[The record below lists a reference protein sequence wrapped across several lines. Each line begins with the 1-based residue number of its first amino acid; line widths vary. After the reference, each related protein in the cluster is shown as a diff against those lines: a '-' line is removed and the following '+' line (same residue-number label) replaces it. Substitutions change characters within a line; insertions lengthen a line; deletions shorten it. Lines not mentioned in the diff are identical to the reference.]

1 MRLSS
6 VLRHGMLGSTKGSGA
21 MGRFPHAANVDFHS
35 PLDPSKAA
43 TAVLDDQGRIVG
55 WGPSA
60 QRLLG
65 HSAEEALGQSA
76 ARLLETSSGLR
87 LSVLCKA
94 HQSRSAVMDL
104 RHRDGGTVR
113 AAVTISPLSHRSGA
127 AAVMMAAEL
136 DTLRSWEA
144 QLAMLQGLATESPV
158 GLTIFDTDRRVVWGN
173 VSTDLELGGIAQYT
187 GRSAAD
193 LFPEGEFISRHHP
206 PDEDQVMDHV
216 LTTGEP
222 IIGMHYRG
230 RAPADPVREHVWSCS
245 YHRLVDAR
253 GEPLGLFEE
262 SLDITD
268 QYRAQERLSLLVRAG
283 KRVGASLDVR
293 RTAAELA
300 DVAVPQLADEV
311 LVDLPPAVIE
321 GRQPPTR
328 SAPGHGL
335 LRMHGR
341 TPEEFR
347 TSPVSYSPTSP
358 QAMSLATGRCI
369 VGGSPPA
376 PADEAGAAADS
387 HSCLFVP
394 LLTREAV
401 LGLATFRRSSNP
413 DPFGP
418 EEQTL
423 AMELAERAAV
433 GIDNARQYTSQH
445 AAALVLQRSLLPRH
459 LPQLS
464 AVEVAYRYLPADSR
478 VGVGGDWF
486 DVIPLSGA
494 RVGLTVGDV
503 VGHGMHAAATMGRLR
518 ATVRT
523 LALLDLDPAELLT
536 RLDDLVAQESEP
548 DGDDGLSGG
557 AMVVT
562 CLYAIY
568 DPVSGRCVWASAGH
582 PPPMVADASGSVAA
596 SPLTPGPPLGLGVL
610 PYENVEL
617 DLSDGSVVALFT
629 DGVVEDRGQD
639 IDSGI
644 DRLAE
649 VLTWQ
654 RCPLEELCDR
664 ALSALPPGPQV
675 DDATL
680 LLVRTRR
687 LDARQVADLELPSDP
702 AMVAHART
710 LTEHQLGTWGLS
722 ELSFTAELVVSELV
736 TNGIRYATG
745 PVVLRLIKDRCLLCE
760 VSDSAHTAPHLRR
773 ARRDDEGGRGLFL
786 VAQMSQ
792 RWGTRYTSSGKT
804 IWAELAIPKDL
815 AREQEQDTASNAA
828 RGSRRLA
835 DLA

>member
-1 MRLSS
+1 MD
-6 VLRHGMLGSTKGSGA
+6 
-21 MGRFPHAANVDFHS
+21 RFPHAANVDFHS

-55 WGPSA
+55 WGSSA

-65 HSAEEALGQSA
+65 HSAEEVLGRSA
-76 ARLLETSSGLR
+76 GRLLETSSGRR
-87 LSVLCKA
+87 LTALCKA
-94 HQSRSAVMDL
+94 HQSRSAIMDL
-104 RHRDGGTVR
+104 CHRDGRRVR
-113 AAVTISPLSHRSGA
+113 AVVTFCPLSHRSGA
-127 AAVMMAAEL
+127 ATVVVAAEL
-136 DTLRSWEA
+136 DALRSWEA

-158 GLTIFDTDRRVVWGN
+158 GLTIFDTDSRVVWGN

-206 PDEDQVMDHV
+206 PDEDQVIHHV

-347 TSPVSYSPTSP
+347 TSPVSYPPSSP
-358 QAMSLATGRCI
+358 QALSLATGRCV
-369 VGGSPPA
+369 VGAATPEEPG
-376 PADEAGAAADS
+376 EAGPNTS
-387 HSCLFVP
+387 GSCLFVP

-401 LGLATFRRSSNP
+401 LGLATFRRDSNP

-445 AAALVLQRSLLPRH
+445 AAAVVLQRSLLPRH

-464 AVEVAYRYLPADSR
+464 AVDVAYRYLPADSR

-536 RLDDLVAQESEP
+536 RLDDLVGQESEP
-548 DGDDGLSGG
+548 DGDDGLGGG

-582 PPPMVADASGSVAA
+582 PPPLVADANGSVAM
-596 SPLTPGPPLGLGVL
+596 SPLIPGPPLGLGVL

-617 DLSDGSVVALFT
+617 DLSDGSVLAFFT
-629 DGVVEDRGQD
+629 AGVVEDRGQD

-687 LDARQVADLELPSDP
+687 LGSEQVADLELPSDP
-702 AMVAHART
+702 AMVSHART
-710 LTEHQLGTWGLS
+710 LTERQLSTWGLS

-736 TNGIRYATG
+736 TNGIRYAGG
-745 PVVLRLIKDRCLLCE
+745 PVVLRLIRDRCLLCE

-804 IWAELAIPKDL
+804 IWAELPIPKELCGD
-815 AREQEQDTASNAA
+815 QEHETPLDAA
-828 RGSRRLA
+828 RGDQRLA
-835 DLA
+835 GHA

>member
-1 MRLSS
+1 MD
-6 VLRHGMLGSTKGSGA
+6 
-21 MGRFPHAANVDFHS
+21 RFPNAPHVDFHS
-35 PLDPSKAA
+35 PLDLSKAA
-43 TAVLDDQGRIVG
+43 AAVLDAEGRVAG

-65 HSAEEALGQSA
+65 HSPEDVLGQPA
-76 ARLLETSSGLR
+76 ARLLAAAPGQR
-87 LSVLCKA
+87 LSTLCRICTA
-94 HQSRSAVMDL
+94 HQPRSTVLDL
-104 RHRDGGTVR
+104 CCRDGHTLR
-113 AAVTISPLSHRSGA
+113 AAVTFSPLAHRGA
-127 AAVMMAAEL
+127 AATVVVAADLE
-136 DTLRSWEA
+136 TLRAWEA
-144 QLAMLQGLATESPV
+144 QLAMLQGLATESDV
-158 GLTIFDTDRRVVWGN
+158 GLTIFDTDMRVVWAN
-173 VSTDLELGGIAQYT
+173 VSTDLELAGIAQYI
-187 GRSAAD
+187 GRPAAD
-193 LFPEGEFISRHHP
+193 LFPEGEFVSRHHP
-206 PDEDQVMDHV
+206 PDEDQIMEHV

-222 IIGMHYRG
+222 ITGMHYRG

-253 GEPLGLFEE
+253 GELLGLFEE
-262 SLDITD
+262 SLDITER
-268 QYRAQERLSLLVRAG
+268 YRAQERLSLLVRAG
-283 KRVGASLDVR
+283 KRIGASLDVR

-321 GRQPPTR
+321 GRQPPTG
-328 SAPGHGL
+328 SAPGHSL

-347 TSPVSYSPTSP
+347 TSPVSYPPWSP
-358 QAMSLATGRCI
+358 QAQSLATSRPVI
-369 VGGSPPA
+369 DASPPESPDGSGA
-376 PADEAGAAADS
+376 PTA

-394 LLTREAV
+394 LLTRNAV

-413 DPFGP
+413 DRFGP

-423 AMELAERAAV
+423 AVELAERAAV
-433 GIDNARQYTSQH
+433 GIDNARRYTSQH
-445 AAALVLQRSLLPRH
+445 AAALVLQRSLLPQH
-459 LPQLS
+459 LPEQS
-464 AVEVAYRYLPADSR
+464 AVDVAYRYLPADSR

-486 DVIPLSGA
+486 DLIPLSGA

-536 RLDDLVAQESEP
+536 RLDGLVAQDSEP
-548 DGDDGLSGG
+548 GTEDGLGDETLG
-557 AMVVT
+557 VT

-582 PPPMVADASGSVAA
+582 PPPIVADASGSVALSA
-596 SPLTPGPPLGLGVL
+596 LAPGPPLGLGGL

-617 DLSDGSVVALFT
+617 SLSGGSVVAFFT
-629 DGVVEDRGQD
+629 DGVVEDRSTD

-644 DRLAE
+644 DRLSQ

-664 ALSALPPGPQV
+664 ALSARPPGPQA

-687 LDARQVADLELPSDP
+687 LGTDHVADLELPPDP

-710 LTEHQLGTWGLS
+710 DTERRLAAWGLS
-722 ELSFTAELVVSELV
+722 DLSFPAALVVSELV
-736 TNGIRYATG
+736 TNSIRYATG
-745 PVVLRLIKDRCLLCE
+745 PVMLRLIRDRCLLCE
-760 VSDSAHTAPHLRR
+760 VSDNAHTAPHLRR

-792 RWGTRYTSSGKT
+792 RWGTRYTASGKT
-804 IWAELAIPKDL
+804 IWAELAIP
-815 AREQEQDTASNAA
+815 
-828 RGSRRLA
+828 
-835 DLA
+835 

>member
-1 MRLSS
+1 MD
-6 VLRHGMLGSTKGSGA
+6 
-21 MGRFPHAANVDFHS
+21 RFPNAANVDFHS
-35 PLDPSKAA
+35 PLDLTKAA
-43 TAVLDDQGRIVG
+43 AAVLDAEGRISG
-55 WGPSA
+55 WGTSA

-65 HSAEEALGQSA
+65 HSPEDVLGLPA
-76 ARLLETSSGLR
+76 ARLLAATPGQR
-87 LSVLCKA
+87 LSALCKA
-94 HQSRSAVMDL
+94 PKPRSAVLDL
-104 RHRDGGTVR
+104 CCRDGRTLR
-113 AAVTISPLSHRSGA
+113 AAVAFNPLEHRGHAATIVLA
-127 AAVMMAAEL
+127 ADLQA
-136 DTLRSWEA
+136 LRSWEA

-158 GLTIFDTDRRVVWGN
+158 GLTIFDADMRVFWGN
-173 VSTDLELGGIAQYT
+173 VSTELELAGIAQYI
-187 GRSAAD
+187 GQPASA

-206 PDEDQVMDHV
+206 PDEDQVMEHV
-216 LTTGEP
+216 FATGEP

-245 YHRLVDAR
+245 YHRLLDAR

-283 KRVGASLDVR
+283 KRIGASLDVR

-321 GRQPPTR
+321 GRQPPTG
-328 SAPGHGL
+328 SAPGHSL

-347 TSPVSYSPTSP
+347 TSPVSYAPSSP
-358 QAMSLATGRCI
+358 QALSLATSRP
-369 VGGSPPA
+369 VVDDSPPEA
-376 PADEAGAAADS
+376 PGEARSAPS
-387 HSCLFVP
+387 HHCLFVP
-394 LLTREAV
+394 LLTRDAV
-401 LGLATFRRSSNP
+401 LGLATFRRRSNP

-423 AMELAERAAV
+423 AVELAERAAV

-445 AAALVLQRSLLPRH
+445 AAALVLQRSLLPQQ
-459 LPQLS
+459 LPEQS
-464 AVEVAYRYLPADSR
+464 AVDLAYRYLPADSR

-503 VGHGMHAAATMGRLR
+503 VGHGVHAAAHMGRLR

-536 RLDDLVAQESEP
+536 RLDDLVAQDSESQS
-548 DGDDGLSGG
+548 DDGLSDEALG
-557 AMVVT
+557 VT

-582 PPPMVADASGSVAA
+582 PPPIVADASGSVALSA
-596 SPLTPGPPLGLGVL
+596 LAPGPPLGLGGL
-610 PYENVEL
+610 PYENV
-617 DLSDGSVVALFT
+617 DLNLPSGSVVAFFT
-629 DGVVEDRGQD
+629 DGVVEDRRTD

-644 DRLAE
+644 DRLAQ
-649 VLTWQ
+649 VLSWQ
-654 RCPLEELCDR
+654 RCPVEELCDR
-664 ALSALPPGPQV
+664 ALSALPPGPQA

-687 LDARQVADLELPSDP
+687 LDADDVTDLELPPDP
-702 AMVAHART
+702 ATVAHART
-710 LTEHQLGTWGLS
+710 LTERQLANWGLS
-722 ELSFTAELVVSELV
+722 ELSFTAALVVSELV

-745 PVVLRLIKDRCLLCE
+745 PVMLRLIRDRFLLCE
-760 VSDSAHTAPHLRR
+760 VSDNAHTAPHLRR

-786 VAQMSQ
+786 VAQVSQ

-804 IWAELAIPKDL
+804 IWAELAMP
-815 AREQEQDTASNAA
+815 
-828 RGSRRLA
+828 
-835 DLA
+835 

>member
-1 MRLSS
+1 MD
-6 VLRHGMLGSTKGSGA
+6 
-21 MGRFPHAANVDFHS
+21 RFPHAADVDFHS
-35 PLDPSKAA
+35 PLDLSKAA
-43 TAVLDDQGRIVG
+43 AAVLDPEGRVCG
-55 WGPSA
+55 WGVSA
-60 QRLLG
+60 ERLLG
-65 HSAEEALGQSA
+65 HAPEDVLGRPAE
-76 ARLLETSSGLR
+76 RLLAAPGQRVSPLCRADRPRST
-87 LSVLCKA
+87 VL
-94 HQSRSAVMDL
+94 DL
-104 RHRDGGTVR
+104 CHRDGHTLR
-113 AAVTISPLSHRSGA
+113 AAVTFSPLSHGGA
-127 AAVMMAAEL
+127 AATVVVAAEL
-136 DTLRSWEA
+136 EALRAWEA
-144 QLAMLQGLATESPV
+144 QLALLQGLTTESSV
-158 GLTIFDTDRRVVWGN
+158 GLTIFDTDMKVVWGN
-173 VSTDLELGGIAQYT
+173 ASTDQELAGVAQYV
-187 GRSAAD
+187 GRPAAD

-206 PDEDQVMDHV
+206 PDEDQVMEHV

-222 IIGMHYRG
+222 ILGMHYRG

-268 QYRAQERLSLLVRAG
+268 RYRAQERLSLLVRAG
-283 KRVGASLDVR
+283 KRIGASLDVR

-321 GRQPPTR
+321 GRQPPTG
-328 SAPGHGL
+328 SAPGHSM

-347 TSPVSYSPTSP
+347 TSPVSYPPTSP
-358 QAMSLATGRCI
+358 QAQSLATSRPVLDAG
-369 VGGSPPA
+369 PA
-376 PADEAGAAADS
+376 GDAPGTRRTS
-387 HSCLFVP
+387 LYVP
-394 LLTREAV
+394 LLARDAV

-423 AMELAERAAV
+423 AVELAERAAV
-433 GIDNARQYTSQH
+433 GIDNARRYTSQH
-445 AAALVLQRSLLPRH
+445 AAALVLQRSLLPQR
-459 LPQLS
+459 LPEQS
-464 AVEVAYRYLPADSR
+464 AVDVAYRYLPADSR

-486 DVIPLSGA
+486 DLIPLSGA

-503 VGHGMHAAATMGRLR
+503 VGHGVHAAATMGRLR

-536 RLDDLVAQESEP
+536 RLDGLVSLDSEP
-548 DGDDGLSGG
+548 HGDDGLGDEALG
-557 AMVVT
+557 VT

-582 PPPMVADASGSVAA
+582 PPPVVADANGSVALSA
-596 SPLTPGPPLGLGVL
+596 LAPGPPLGLGSL

-617 DLSDGSVVALFT
+617 SLSNGSVVALFT
-629 DGVVEDRGQD
+629 DGVVEDRRTD

-644 DRLAE
+644 DRLAH

-664 ALSALPPGPQV
+664 VLSTLPPGPQA

-680 LLVRTRR
+680 LLFRTRR
-687 LDARQVADLELPSDP
+687 LNAGQVADLELPPDP
-702 AMVAHART
+702 VMVARART
-710 LTEHQLGTWGLS
+710 DTERQLDSWGLS
-722 ELSFTAELVVSELV
+722 DLAFTAELVVSELV
-736 TNGIRYATG
+736 TNSIRYADG
-745 PVVLRLIKDRCLLCE
+745 PVVLRLIKDRSLLCE
-760 VSDSAHTAPHLRR
+760 VSDNAHTAPHLRR

-786 VAQMSQ
+786 VAQVSQ

-804 IWAELAIPKDL
+804 IWAELALP
-815 AREQEQDTASNAA
+815 
-828 RGSRRLA
+828 
-835 DLA
+835 

>member
-1 MRLSS
+1 MD
-6 VLRHGMLGSTKGSGA
+6 
-21 MGRFPHAANVDFHS
+21 RFPNAANVDFHS
-35 PLDPSKAA
+35 PLDLSKAA
-43 TAVLDDQGRIVG
+43 AAVLDAEGRISG
-55 WGPSA
+55 WGSSA

-65 HSAEEALGQSA
+65 HSPEDVLGRPA
-76 ARLLETSSGLR
+76 ARLLAAAPEQR
-87 LSVLCKA
+87 LSALCKA
-94 HQSRSAVMDL
+94 HKPRSTVLDL
-104 RHRDGGTVR
+104 CCRDGRTLR
-113 AAVTISPLSHRSGA
+113 AAVTFSPLSHRGVA
-127 AAVMMAAEL
+127 ATVVVAADLEAQ
-136 DTLRSWEA
+136 RGWEA

-158 GLTIFDTDRRVVWGN
+158 GLTIFDTDMRVVWGN
-173 VSTDLELGGIAQYT
+173 VSTDLELAGIAQYI
-187 GRSAAD
+187 GRPAAD

-206 PDEDQVMDHV
+206 PDEDQIMEHV

-222 IIGMHYRG
+222 IMGMHYRG

-268 QYRAQERLSLLVRAG
+268 RYRAQERLSLLVRAG
-283 KRVGASLDVR
+283 KRIGASLDVR

-311 LVDLPPAVIE
+311 LVDLPSAVIE
-321 GRQPPTR
+321 GRQPPTG
-328 SAPGHGL
+328 SAPGHSL

-341 TPEEFR
+341 TREEFR
-347 TSPVSYSPTSP
+347 TSPVSYPPSSP
-358 QAMSLATGRCI
+358 QALSLASGRP
-369 VGGSPPA
+369 VVDAA
-376 PADEAGAAADS
+376 PAEAPTAAGSAAAGS
-387 HSCLFVP
+387 AAPHSCLFVP
-394 LLTREAV
+394 LLTRDAV
-401 LGLATFRRSSNP
+401 LGLVTFRRVSNP

-423 AMELAERAAV
+423 AVELAERAAV
-433 GIDNARQYTSQH
+433 GIDNARRYTSQH
-445 AAALVLQRSLLPRH
+445 AAALVLQRSLLPQR
-459 LPQLS
+459 LAEQS
-464 AVEVAYRYLPADSR
+464 AVDVAYRYLPADSR

-486 DVIPLSGA
+486 DLIPLSGA

-518 ATVRT
+518 GTVRT

-536 RLDDLVAQESEP
+536 RLDGLVAQDSEP
-548 DGDDGLSGG
+548 HGDDGLSDEALG
-557 AMVVT
+557 VT

-582 PPPMVADASGSVAA
+582 PPPIVADASGAVALSA
-596 SPLTPGPPLGLGVL
+596 LAPGPPLGLGGL

-617 DLSDGSVVALFT
+617 NLSSGSVVAFFT
-629 DGVVEDRGQD
+629 DGVVEDRRTD

-644 DRLAE
+644 DRLAH
-649 VLTWQ
+649 VLTWH

-664 ALSALPPGPQV
+664 ALSVLPPGPQA

-687 LDARQVADLELPSDP
+687 LDADQVADLELPPDP

-710 LTEHQLGTWGLS
+710 VSERQLETWGLS
-722 ELSFTAELVVSELV
+722 ELAFTTELVVSELV
-736 TNGIRYATG
+736 TNSIRYATG
-745 PVVLRLIKDRCLLCE
+745 PVLLRLIRDRGLLCE
-760 VSDSAHTAPHLRR
+760 VSDNAHTAPHLRR

-786 VAQMSQ
+786 VAQVSQ

-804 IWAELAIPKDL
+804 IWAELAIP
-815 AREQEQDTASNAA
+815 
-828 RGSRRLA
+828 
-835 DLA
+835 

>member
-1 MRLSS
+1 MD
-6 VLRHGMLGSTKGSGA
+6 
-21 MGRFPHAANVDFHS
+21 RFPNAANVDFHS
-35 PLDPSKAA
+35 PLDLSKAA
-43 TAVLDDQGRIVG
+43 TAVLDAEGRVSG

-65 HSAEEALGQSA
+65 HPAEDVLGRPA
-76 ARLLETSSGLR
+76 ARLLAGSTGQR
-87 LSVLCKA
+87 LSALCSAHKPRSTVL
-94 HQSRSAVMDL
+94 DL
-104 RHRDGGTVR
+104 RCQDGHTLR
-113 AAVTISPLSHRSGA
+113 AAVTFSPLAHLGA
-127 AAVMMAAEL
+127 AATVVVAADL
-136 DTLRSWEA
+136 AVLRGWEA
-144 QLAMLQGLATESPV
+144 QLAMLQGLATESSV
-158 GLTIFDTDRRVVWGN
+158 GLTIFDTDFNVVWGN
-173 VSTDLELGGIAQYT
+173 VSTDLELAGVAQYV
-187 GRSAAD
+187 GLHASA

-206 PDEDQVMDHV
+206 PDEDQVMEQV
-216 LTTGEP
+216 LKTGEP
-222 IIGMHYRG
+222 ILGMHYRG
-230 RAPADPVREHVWSCS
+230 RAPADPGREHVWSCS
-245 YHRLVDAR
+245 YYRLVDAR

-262 SLDITD
+262 SLDITE

-283 KRVGASLDVR
+283 KRIGASLDVR

-321 GRQPPTR
+321 GRQPATG
-328 SAPGHGL
+328 SAPGHSL

-347 TSPVSYSPTSP
+347 TSPVSYPPSSL
-358 QAMSLATGRCI
+358 QALSLATSRPL
-369 VGGSPPA
+369 VGDMTSGA
-376 PADEAGAAADS
+376 ADEEAGERGAAARPC
-387 HSCLFVP
+387 CLFVP
-394 LLTREAV
+394 LLARDAV
-401 LGLATFRRSSNP
+401 LGLATFRRDTNP

-423 AMELAERAAV
+423 AVELAERAAV
-433 GIDNARQYTSQH
+433 GIDNARRYTSQH
-445 AAALVLQRSLLPRH
+445 SAALVLQRSLLPQH
-459 LPQLS
+459 LPEQS

-486 DVIPLSGA
+486 DLIPLSGA

-503 VGHGMHAAATMGRLR
+503 VGHGVHAAATMGRLR

-536 RLDDLVAQESEP
+536 RLDGLVAQDSEP
-548 DGDDGLSGG
+548 RADDGLGDEALG
-557 AMVVT
+557 VT

-582 PPPMVADASGSVAA
+582 PPPIVADASGSVALSA
-596 SPLTPGPPLGLGVL
+596 LAPGPPLGLGSL

-617 DLSDGSVVALFT
+617 NLSDGSVVAFFT
-629 DGVVEDRGQD
+629 DGVVEDRRTD

-644 DRLAE
+644 DRLAH

-664 ALSALPPGPQV
+664 ALSTLPPGPQA

-680 LLVRTRR
+680 LLIRTRR
-687 LDARQVADLELPSDP
+687 LGGDRVADLELPPDP

-710 LTEHQLGTWGLS
+710 DTERQLESWGLS

-736 TNGIRYATG
+736 TNSIRYATG
-745 PVVLRLIKDRCLLCE
+745 PVMLRLIRDRSLLCE
-760 VSDSAHTAPHLRR
+760 VSDNAHTAPHLRR

-786 VAQMSQ
+786 VAQVSQ
-792 RWGTRYTSSGKT
+792 RWGTRYTASGKT
-804 IWAELAIPKDL
+804 IWAELALP
-815 AREQEQDTASNAA
+815 
-828 RGSRRLA
+828 
-835 DLA
+835 

>member
-1 MRLSS
+1 MD
-6 VLRHGMLGSTKGSGA
+6 
-21 MGRFPHAANVDFHS
+21 RFPHAANVDFHS
-35 PLDPSKAA
+35 PLDLSKAA
-43 TAVLDDQGRIVG
+43 AAVLDDDGRISG
-55 WGPSA
+55 WGSSA

-65 HSAEEALGQSA
+65 HAPEDVLGQSA
-76 ARLLETSSGLR
+76 ARLLAADPGQR
-87 LSVLCKA
+87 LSALCKA
-94 HQSRSAVMDL
+94 PRPRSTVLDL
-104 RHRDGGTVR
+104 SCRDGRTLR
-113 AAVTISPLSHRSGA
+113 AAVTFSPLAHRGVA
-127 AAVMMAAEL
+127 ATVVVAAEL
-136 DTLRSWEA
+136 EALRSWEA
-144 QLAMLQGLATESPV
+144 QLAMMQGLATESSV
-158 GLTIFDTDRRVVWGN
+158 GLTIFDTDMRVVWGN
-173 VSTDLELGGIAQYT
+173 VSTDLELAGVAQYI
-187 GRSAAD
+187 GRPAAD

-206 PDEDQVMDHV
+206 PDEDQIMEHV

-222 IIGMHYRG
+222 IMGMHYRG

-268 QYRAQERLSLLVRAG
+268 RYRAQERLSLLVRAG
-283 KRVGASLDVR
+283 KRIGASLDVR

-321 GRQPPTR
+321 GRHPPTG
-328 SAPGHGL
+328 SAPGHSL

-347 TSPVSYSPTSP
+347 TSPVSYPPSSP
-358 QAMSLATGRCI
+358 QALSLATSRP
-369 VGGSPPA
+369 VVDAVPPEGA
-376 PADEAGAAADS
+376 PGQAGPAAS

-394 LLTREAV
+394 LLTRDAI

-423 AMELAERAAV
+423 AVELAERAAV
-433 GIDNARQYTSQH
+433 GIDNARRYTSQH
-445 AAALVLQRSLLPRH
+445 AAALVLQRSLLPQH
-459 LPQLS
+459 LPEQS
-464 AVEVAYRYLPADSR
+464 AVDVAYRYLPADSR

-503 VGHGMHAAATMGRLR
+503 VGHGVHAAATMGRLR

-536 RLDDLVAQESEP
+536 RLDDLVAQDSESQA
-548 DGDDGLSGG
+548 DDGPIDEALG
-557 AMVVT
+557 VT

-582 PPPMVADASGSVAA
+582 PPPIVADANGSVALSA
-596 SPLTPGPPLGLGVL
+596 LAPGPPLGLGGL
-610 PYENVEL
+610 PYENV
-617 DLSDGSVVALFT
+617 DLNLSSSSVVAFFT
-629 DGVVEDRGQD
+629 DGVVEDRRTD

-644 DRLAE
+644 DRLAQ

-664 ALSALPPGPQV
+664 ALSALPPGPQA

-680 LLVRTRR
+680 MLVRTRR
-687 LDARQVADLELPSDP
+687 LDADQVADLELPPDP
-702 AMVAHART
+702 TMVAHART
-710 LTEHQLGTWGLS
+710 VTERQLATWDLS
-722 ELSFTAELVVSELV
+722 DLSFTAALVVSELV
-736 TNGIRYATG
+736 TNGIRYASG
-745 PVVLRLIKDRCLLCE
+745 PVMLRLIRDRCLLCE
-760 VSDSAHTAPHLRR
+760 VSDNAHTAPHLRR

-792 RWGTRYTSSGKT
+792 RWGTRYTASGKT
-804 IWAELAIPKDL
+804 IWAELALP
-815 AREQEQDTASNAA
+815 
-828 RGSRRLA
+828 
-835 DLA
+835 

>member
-1 MRLSS
+1 MD
-6 VLRHGMLGSTKGSGA
+6 
-21 MGRFPHAANVDFHS
+21 RFPSTANVDFHS
-35 PLDPSKAA
+35 PLDLSKAA
-43 TAVLDDQGRIVG
+43 TAVLDDKGRIVG
-55 WGPSA
+55 WGSSA

-65 HSAEEALGQSA
+65 HSPEDVLGQSA
-76 ARLLETSSGLR
+76 ARLLATSSGLR
-87 LSVLCKA
+87 PSALCRAHTTRSTVL
-94 HQSRSAVMDL
+94 DL
-104 RHRDGGTVR
+104 CHRDGRTVR
-113 AAVTISPLSHRSGA
+113 AAVTFSPLSHGSGA
-127 AAVMMAAEL
+127 ATVVVAAEL
-136 DTLRSWEA
+136 EALRSWEA

-158 GLTIFDTDRRVVWGN
+158 GLTIFDTDKRVVWGN

-187 GRSAAD
+187 GRPAAD

-206 PDEDQVMDHV
+206 PDEDQVMHHV

-222 IIGMHYRG
+222 IVGMHYRG

-245 YHRLVDAR
+245 YHRLLDAR

-268 QYRAQERLSLLVRAG
+268 RYRAQERLSLLVRAG

-347 TSPVSYSPTSP
+347 TSPVSYPPSSP
-358 QAMSLATGRCI
+358 QALSLATGRC
-369 VGGSPPA
+369 VVDTSPREA
-376 PADEAGAAADS
+376 PGDAGAAAS
-387 HSCLFVP
+387 HTCLFVP

-401 LGLATFRRSSNP
+401 LGLATFRRNSNP

-423 AMELAERAAV
+423 AVELAERAAV
-433 GIDNARQYTSQH
+433 GIDNARRYTSQH

-459 LPQLS
+459 LPQQS
-464 AVEVAYRYLPADSR
+464 AVDVAYRYLPADSR

-548 DGDDGLSGG
+548 DADDGLSGG

-582 PPPMVADASGSVAA
+582 PPPMVADASGSVAMSA
-596 SPLTPGPPLGLGVL
+596 LAPGPPLGLGGL

-617 DLSDGSVVALFT
+617 DLSNGSVLAFFT
-629 DGVVEDRGQD
+629 DGVVEDRCQD

-680 LLVRTRR
+680 LLVRTRQ
-687 LDARQVADLELPSDP
+687 LDADQVTDLELPSDP
-702 AMVAHART
+702 AMVAQART
-710 LTEHQLGTWGLS
+710 LTERQLGTWGLS
-722 ELSFTAELVVSELV
+722 ELSFTAALVVSELV

-745 PVVLRLIKDRCLLCE
+745 PVMLRLIRDRCLLCE

-786 VAQMSQ
+786 VAQMCQ

-815 AREQEQDTASNAA
+815 CPSQGPDAPLSAA
-828 RGSRRLA
+828 RANQKLAGRTWSR
-835 DLA
+835 

>member
-1 MRLSS
+1 MD
-6 VLRHGMLGSTKGSGA
+6 
-21 MGRFPHAANVDFHS
+21 RFPHAANVDFHS
-35 PLDPSKAA
+35 PLDLTKAA
-43 TAVLDDQGRIVG
+43 AAVLDAEGRVSG
-55 WGPSA
+55 WGSSA
-60 QRLLG
+60 ERLLG
-65 HSAEEALGQSA
+65 HSPEDVLGKPA
-76 ARLLETSSGLR
+76 ARLLAATPGQR
-87 LSVLCKA
+87 LSTLCKLCKG
-94 HQSRSAVMDL
+94 HRPRSTVLDL
-104 RHRDGGTVR
+104 CRRDGRTLR
-113 AAVTISPLSHRSGA
+113 AAVTFSPLAHRGA
-127 AAVMMAAEL
+127 AATVVVAADL
-136 DTLRSWEA
+136 DTLRGWEA
-144 QLAMLQGLATESPV
+144 QLAMLQGLTTESAV
-158 GLTIFDTDRRVVWGN
+158 GLTIFDTDMRVVWGN
-173 VSTDLELGGIAQYT
+173 VSTDLELAGIDQYI
-187 GRSAAD
+187 GRPAAD

-206 PDEDQVMDHV
+206 PDEDQIMEHV

-222 IIGMHYRG
+222 IMGMHYRG

-253 GEPLGLFEE
+253 GELLGLFEE

-268 QYRAQERLSLLVRAG
+268 RYRAQERLSLLVRAG
-283 KRVGASLDVR
+283 KRIGASLDVR

-321 GRQPPTR
+321 GRQPPTG
-328 SAPGHGL
+328 SAPGHSL

-347 TSPVSYSPTSP
+347 TSPVSYPPSSP
-358 QAMSLATGRCI
+358 QAQSLATSRP
-369 VGGSPPA
+369 VVDAAPSVPPGGTGPA
-376 PADEAGAAADS
+376 AS

-394 LLTREAV
+394 LLTRNAV

-413 DPFGP
+413 DRFGP

-423 AMELAERAAV
+423 AVELAERAAV
-433 GIDNARQYTSQH
+433 GIDNARRYTSQH
-445 AAALVLQRSLLPRH
+445 AAALVLQRSLLPQH
-459 LPQLS
+459 LPEQS
-464 AVEVAYRYLPADSR
+464 AVDVAYRYLPADSR

-486 DVIPLSGA
+486 DLIPLSGA

-503 VGHGMHAAATMGRLR
+503 VGHGVHAAATMGRLR

-536 RLDDLVAQESEP
+536 RLDGLVAQDSEP
-548 DGDDGLSGG
+548 DSDDGLGDETLG
-557 AMVVT
+557 VT

-582 PPPMVADASGSVAA
+582 PPPVVADASGSVALSA
-596 SPLTPGPPLGLGVL
+596 LAPGPPLGLGGL

-617 DLSDGSVVALFT
+617 SLSSGSVVALFT
-629 DGVVEDRGQD
+629 DGVVEDRHTD

-644 DRLAE
+644 DRLAH

-664 ALSALPPGPQV
+664 ALSARPPGPQT

-687 LDARQVADLELPSDP
+687 LGADRVADLELPPDP

-710 LTEHQLGTWGLS
+710 DTERQLTDWGLS
-722 ELSFTAELVVSELV
+722 DLSFSAALVVSELV
-736 TNGIRYATG
+736 TNSIRYATG
-745 PVVLRLIKDRCLLCE
+745 PVMLRLIRDRCLLCE
-760 VSDSAHTAPHLRR
+760 VSDNAHTAPHLRR

-792 RWGTRYTSSGKT
+792 RWGTRYTASGKT
-804 IWAELAIPKDL
+804 IWAELAIP
-815 AREQEQDTASNAA
+815 
-828 RGSRRLA
+828 
-835 DLA
+835 

>member
-1 MRLSS
+1 MN
-6 VLRHGMLGSTKGSGA
+6 
-21 MGRFPHAANVDFHS
+21 RFPHAANVDFHS
-35 PLDPSKAA
+35 PLDPSRAA
-43 TAVLDDQGRIVG
+43 AAVLDDQGRIVG
-55 WGPSA
+55 WGSSA
-60 QRLLG
+60 QGLLG
-65 HSAEEALGQSA
+65 HSPEEALGQSA
-76 ARLLETSSGLR
+76 ARLLATSSGQR
-87 LSVLCKA
+87 LSAALCKA
-94 HQSRSAVMDL
+94 HQSRSLVLDL
-104 RHRDGGTVR
+104 RHRDGRTVR
-113 AAVTISPLSHRSGA
+113 AAVAFSPLSHRSGA
-127 AAVMMAAEL
+127 AAVVMAAEL
-136 DTLRSWEA
+136 EELRSWEA

-158 GLTIFDTDRRVVWGN
+158 GLTIFDTDMRVVWGN

-206 PDEDQVMDHV
+206 PDEDQVMYHV

-222 IIGMHYRG
+222 VVGMHYRG
-230 RAPADPVREHVWSCS
+230 HAPADPVREHVWSCS
-245 YHRLVDAR
+245 YHRLLDAR

-268 QYRAQERLSLLVRAG
+268 RYRAQERLSLLVRAG

-347 TSPVSYSPTSP
+347 TSPVSYPPSSL
-358 QAMSLATGRCI
+358 QALSLATGRCV
-369 VGGSPPA
+369 VGASPPDA
-376 PADEAGAAADS
+376 AGEEESTAS

-401 LGLATFRRSSNP
+401 LGLATFRRNSNP

-423 AMELAERAAV
+423 AVELAERAAV

-459 LPQLS
+459 LPQQS
-464 AVEVAYRYLPADSR
+464 AVDVAYRYLPADSR

-548 DGDDGLSGG
+548 DADDGLSGE

-582 PPPMVADASGSVAA
+582 LPPMVADASGSVAM

-610 PYENVEL
+610 PYENVDL
-617 DLSDGSVVALFT
+617 DLSSGSVLAFFT
-629 DGVVEDRGQD
+629 DGVVENRGQD

-680 LLVRTRR
+680 LLVRTRQ
-687 LDARQVADLELPSDP
+687 LDADQVSDLELPSDP
-702 AMVAHART
+702 AVVARART
-710 LTEHQLGTWGLS
+710 LTERQLSTWGLS
-722 ELSFTAELVVSELV
+722 ELSFAAELVVSELV

-745 PVVLRLIKDRCLLCE
+745 PVVLRLIRDRCLLCE

-773 ARRDDEGGRGLFL
+773 ARQDDEGGRGLFL

-792 RWGTRYTSSGKT
+792 RWGTRYTASGKT
-804 IWAELAIPKDL
+804 IWAELAIPEDFC
-815 AREQEQDTASNAA
+815 RNQRQDAPQGLDAPLSAA
-828 RGSRRLA
+828 RGNQRLA
-835 DLA
+835 GHA

>member
-1 MRLSS
+1 MD
-6 VLRHGMLGSTKGSGA
+6 
-21 MGRFPHAANVDFHS
+21 RFPNAPHVDFHS
-35 PLDPSKAA
+35 PLDLSKAA
-43 TAVLDDQGRIVG
+43 TAVLDAEGRVSG
-55 WGPSA
+55 WGSSA

-65 HSAEEALGQSA
+65 HSPEDVLGQPA
-76 ARLLETSSGLR
+76 ARLLAAAPGQRPAALAK
-87 LSVLCKA
+87 LCTA
-94 HQSRSAVMDL
+94 RRPRSAVLDL
-104 RHRDGGTVR
+104 CCRDGRTLR
-113 AAVTISPLSHRSGA
+113 AAVTFSPLAHQGA
-127 AAVMMAAEL
+127 AATVVVAAGLE
-136 DTLRSWEA
+136 TLRGWEA
-144 QLAMLQGLATESPV
+144 QLAMLQGLATESDV
-158 GLTIFDTDRRVVWGN
+158 GLTIFDTDLRVVWAN
-173 VSTDLELGGIAQYT
+173 TATDLELSGVAQYI
-187 GRSAAD
+187 GRPAAD

-206 PDEDQVMDHV
+206 PDEDQIMEHV

-222 IIGMHYRG
+222 ITGMHYRG

-253 GEPLGLFEE
+253 GELLGLFEE
-262 SLDITD
+262 SLDITER
-268 QYRAQERLSLLVRAG
+268 YRAQERLSLLVRAG
-283 KRVGASLDVR
+283 KRIGASLDVR

-311 LVDLPPAVIE
+311 LVDLPPAIIE
-321 GRQPPTR
+321 GRQPPTG
-328 SAPGHGL
+328 SAPGHSL

-347 TSPVSYSPTSP
+347 TSPVSYPPWSP
-358 QAMSLATGRCI
+358 QAQSLATSRPVIDTCPSETPDGT
-369 VGGSPPA
+369 G
-376 PADEAGAAADS
+376 ADAA

-394 LLTREAV
+394 LLTRNAV

-413 DPFGP
+413 DRFGP

-423 AMELAERAAV
+423 AVELAERAAV
-433 GIDNARQYTSQH
+433 GIDNARRYTSQH
-445 AAALVLQRSLLPRH
+445 AAALVLQRSLLPQH
-459 LPQLS
+459 LPEQS
-464 AVEVAYRYLPADSR
+464 AVDVAYRYLPADSR

-486 DVIPLSGA
+486 DLIPLSGA

-536 RLDDLVAQESEP
+536 RLDGLVAQDSVADAE
-548 DGDDGLSGG
+548 DGLGDETLG
-557 AMVVT
+557 VT

-582 PPPMVADASGSVAA
+582 PPPVVADASGSVALSA
-596 SPLTPGPPLGLGVL
+596 LAPGPPLGLGGL

-617 DLSDGSVVALFT
+617 SLSGGSVVAFFT
-629 DGVVEDRGQD
+629 DGVVEDRSTD

-644 DRLAE
+644 DRLSQ

-664 ALSALPPGPQV
+664 ALSARPPGPQA

-680 LLVRTRR
+680 LLIRTRR
-687 LDARQVADLELPSDP
+687 LGPDLVADLELPPDP
-702 AMVAHART
+702 AMVARART
-710 LTEHQLGTWGLS
+710 DTERRLADWGLS
-722 ELSFTAELVVSELV
+722 ELAFPAALVVSELV

-745 PVVLRLIKDRCLLCE
+745 PVTLRLIKDRSLLCE
-760 VSDSAHTAPHLRR
+760 VSDNAHTAPHLRR

-792 RWGTRYTSSGKT
+792 RWGTRYTASGKT
-804 IWAELAIPKDL
+804 IWAELALP
-815 AREQEQDTASNAA
+815 
-828 RGSRRLA
+828 
-835 DLA
+835 

>member
-1 MRLSS
+1 MD
-6 VLRHGMLGSTKGSGA
+6 
-21 MGRFPHAANVDFHS
+21 RFPNAANVDFHS
-35 PLDPSKAA
+35 PLDLSKAA
-43 TAVLDDQGRIVG
+43 AAVLDAEGRISG
-55 WGPSA
+55 WGSSA

-65 HSAEEALGQSA
+65 HSPEDVLGQSA
-76 ARLLETSSGLR
+76 ARLLASAPGQRLSGLCQAHKPR
-87 LSVLCKA
+87 STVLDLSC
-94 HQSRSAVMDL
+94 
-104 RHRDGGTVR
+104 RDGHTLR
-113 AAVTISPLSHRSGA
+113 AAVTFSPLAHRGVA
-127 AAVMMAAEL
+127 ATVVVAAGLEA
-136 DTLRSWEA
+136 LRGWEA
-144 QLAMLQGLATESPV
+144 QLALLQGLATESTV
-158 GLTIFDTDRRVVWGN
+158 GLTIFDTDMRVVWGN
-173 VSTDLELGGIAQYT
+173 VSTDLELAGIADYI
-187 GRSAAD
+187 GRPAAD

-206 PDEDQVMDHV
+206 PDEDQIMEHVM
-216 LTTGEP
+216 TTGEP
-222 IIGMHYRG
+222 IMGMHYRG
-230 RAPADPVREHVWSCS
+230 RAPVDPVREHVWSCS
-245 YHRLVDAR
+245 YHRMVDAR
-253 GEPLGLFEE
+253 GELLGLFEE

-268 QYRAQERLSLLVRAG
+268 RYRAQERLSLLVRAG
-283 KRVGASLDVR
+283 KRIGASLDVR

-321 GRQPPTR
+321 GRQPPTG
-328 SAPGHGL
+328 SAPGHSL

-347 TSPVSYSPTSP
+347 TSPVSYPPSSP
-358 QAMSLATGRCI
+358 QALSLATSRPI
-369 VGGSPPA
+369 VDAAPPEATGETGS
-376 PADEAGAAADS
+376 AAAR
-387 HSCLFVP
+387 SCLFVP
-394 LLTREAV
+394 LLTRDAV

-423 AMELAERAAV
+423 AVELAERAAV
-433 GIDNARQYTSQH
+433 GIDNARRYTSQH
-445 AAALVLQRSLLPRH
+445 AAALVLQRSLLPQH
-459 LPQLS
+459 LPEQS

-486 DVIPLSGA
+486 DLIPLSGA

-536 RLDDLVAQESEP
+536 RLDGLVAQDSEP
-548 DGDDGLSGG
+548 HADDGLSDKALG
-557 AMVVT
+557 VT

-568 DPVSGRCVWASAGH
+568 NPVTGRFSWASAGH
-582 PPPMVADASGSVAA
+582 PPPIVADTSGSVALSA
-596 SPLTPGPPLGLGVL
+596 LAPGPPLGLGGL
-610 PYENVEL
+610 PYENV
-617 DLSDGSVVALFT
+617 DLNLSRGSVVAFFT
-629 DGVVEDRGQD
+629 DGVVEDRRTD

-644 DRLAE
+644 DRLAH

-664 ALSALPPGPQV
+664 ALSALPPGPQA

-687 LDARQVADLELPSDP
+687 LDDDRVADLELPPDP

-710 LTEHQLGTWGLS
+710 VAERQLETWGLS

-736 TNGIRYATG
+736 TNSIRYATG
-745 PVVLRLIKDRCLLCE
+745 PVMLRLIRDRSLLCE
-760 VSDSAHTAPHLRR
+760 VSDNAHTAPHLRR

-792 RWGTRYTSSGKT
+792 RWGTRYTASGKT
-804 IWAELAIPKDL
+804 IWAELAIP
-815 AREQEQDTASNAA
+815 
-828 RGSRRLA
+828 
-835 DLA
+835 

>member
-1 MRLSS
+1 MD
-6 VLRHGMLGSTKGSGA
+6 
-21 MGRFPHAANVDFHS
+21 RFPNAPHVDFHS
-35 PLDPSKAA
+35 PLDLSKAA
-43 TAVLDDQGRIVG
+43 TAVLDAEGRVSG
-55 WGPSA
+55 WGSSA

-65 HSAEEALGQSA
+65 HSPEDVLGQPA
-76 ARLLETSSGLR
+76 ARLLAAAPGQRPAALAR
-87 LSVLCKA
+87 LCTA
-94 HQSRSAVMDL
+94 RRPRSAVLDL
-104 RHRDGGTVR
+104 CCRDGRTLR
-113 AAVTISPLSHRSGA
+113 AAVTFSPLAHQGA
-127 AAVMMAAEL
+127 AATVVVAAGLE
-136 DTLRSWEA
+136 TLRGWEA
-144 QLAMLQGLATESPV
+144 QLAMLQGLATESDV
-158 GLTIFDTDRRVVWGN
+158 GLTIFDTDMRVVWAN
-173 VSTDLELGGIAQYT
+173 TATDLELSGVAQYI
-187 GRSAAD
+187 GRPAAD

-206 PDEDQVMDHV
+206 PDEDQIMEHV

-222 IIGMHYRG
+222 ITGMHYRG

-253 GEPLGLFEE
+253 GELLGLFEE

-268 QYRAQERLSLLVRAG
+268 RYRAQERLSLLVRAG
-283 KRVGASLDVR
+283 KRIGASLDVR

-311 LVDLPPAVIE
+311 LVDLPPAIIE
-321 GRQPPTR
+321 GRQPPTG
-328 SAPGHGL
+328 SAPGHSL

-347 TSPVSYSPTSP
+347 TSPVSYPPWSP
-358 QAMSLATGRCI
+358 QAQSLATSRPVIDTCPSETPDGT
-369 VGGSPPA
+369 G
-376 PADEAGAAADS
+376 ADAA

-394 LLTREAV
+394 LLTRNAV

-413 DPFGP
+413 DRFGP

-423 AMELAERAAV
+423 AVELAERAAV
-433 GIDNARQYTSQH
+433 GIDNARRYTSQH
-445 AAALVLQRSLLPRH
+445 AAALVLQRSLLPQH
-459 LPQLS
+459 LPEQS
-464 AVEVAYRYLPADSR
+464 AVDVAYRYLPADSR

-486 DVIPLSGA
+486 DLIPLSGA

-536 RLDDLVAQESEP
+536 RLDGLVAQDSVADAE
-548 DGDDGLSGG
+548 DGLGDETLG
-557 AMVVT
+557 VT

-582 PPPMVADASGSVAA
+582 PPPVVADASGSVALSA
-596 SPLTPGPPLGLGVL
+596 LAPGPPLGLGGL

-617 DLSDGSVVALFT
+617 SLSGGSVVAFFT
-629 DGVVEDRGQD
+629 DGVVEDRSTD

-644 DRLAE
+644 DRLSQ

-664 ALSALPPGPQV
+664 ALSARPPGPQA

-680 LLVRTRR
+680 LLIRTRR
-687 LDARQVADLELPSDP
+687 LGPDLVADLELPPDP
-702 AMVAHART
+702 AMVARART
-710 LTEHQLGTWGLS
+710 DTERRLADWGLS
-722 ELSFTAELVVSELV
+722 ELAFPAALVVSELV

-745 PVVLRLIKDRCLLCE
+745 PVTLRLIKDRSLLCE
-760 VSDSAHTAPHLRR
+760 VSDNAHTAPHLRR

-792 RWGTRYTSSGKT
+792 RWGTRYTASGKT
-804 IWAELAIPKDL
+804 IWAELALP
-815 AREQEQDTASNAA
+815 
-828 RGSRRLA
+828 
-835 DLA
+835 

>member
-1 MRLSS
+1 MD
-6 VLRHGMLGSTKGSGA
+6 
-21 MGRFPHAANVDFHS
+21 RFPNAANVDFHS
-35 PLDPSKAA
+35 PLDLSKAA
-43 TAVLDDQGRIVG
+43 AAVLDTEGRVCG

-65 HSAEEALGQSA
+65 HAPEDVLGRPA
-76 ARLLETSSGLR
+76 ARLLATAPGQRLSGLCTAHKPR
-87 LSVLCKA
+87 STVLDLSC
-94 HQSRSAVMDL
+94 
-104 RHRDGGTVR
+104 RDGRTLR
-113 AAVTISPLSHRSGA
+113 AAVTFSPLAHQGA
-127 AAVMMAAEL
+127 AATVVVAADL
-136 DTLRSWEA
+136 DVLRGWEA
-144 QLAMLQGLATESPV
+144 QLALLQGLATESPV
-158 GLTIFDTDRRVVWGN
+158 GLTIFDTDMRVVWGN
-173 VSTDLELGGIAQYT
+173 VSTDLELGGIAPYV
-187 GRSAAD
+187 GRPAAD

-206 PDEDQVMDHV
+206 PDEDQIMERVM
-216 LTTGEP
+216 TTGEP
-222 IIGMHYRG
+222 IMGMHYRG

-268 QYRAQERLSLLVRAG
+268 RYRAQERLSLLVRAG
-283 KRVGASLDVR
+283 KRIGASLDVR

-321 GRQPPTR
+321 GRQPPTG
-328 SAPGHGL
+328 SAPGHSL

-347 TSPVSYSPTSP
+347 TSPVSYPPSSP
-358 QAMSLATGRCI
+358 QAMSLASSRP
-369 VGGSPPA
+369 VVDDAA
-376 PADEAGAAADS
+376 PEAPDGPGGAAPR
-387 HSCLFVP
+387 SCLFVP
-394 LLTREAV
+394 LVARDAI
-401 LGLATFRRSSNP
+401 LGLATFLRRSNP

-423 AMELAERAAV
+423 AVELAERAAV
-433 GIDNARQYTSQH
+433 GIDNARRYTSQH
-445 AAALVLQRSLLPRH
+445 AAALVLQRSLLPQH
-459 LPQLS
+459 LPAQS

-486 DVIPLSGA
+486 DLIPLSGA

-503 VGHGMHAAATMGRLR
+503 VGHGVHAAATMGRLR

-536 RLDDLVAQESEP
+536 RLDGLVAQDSAP
-548 DGDDGLSGG
+548 HADDGLSDEALG
-557 AMVVT
+557 VT

-582 PPPMVADASGSVAA
+582 PPPIVADASGSVALSA
-596 SPLTPGPPLGLGVL
+596 LAPGPPLGLGGL

-617 DLSDGSVVALFT
+617 SLSGGSVVAFFT
-629 DGVVEDRGQD
+629 DGVVADRRTD

-644 DRLAE
+644 DRLAH

-664 ALSALPPGPQV
+664 ALSARPPGPQA

-680 LLVRTRR
+680 MLIRTRR
-687 LDARQVADLELPSDP
+687 LDADRVADLELPPDP
-702 AMVAHART
+702 AMVAHARAD
-710 LTEHQLGTWGLS
+710 TERQLASWGLS
-722 ELSFTAELVVSELV
+722 ELSFNAALVVSELV

-745 PVVLRLIKDRCLLCE
+745 PVMLRLIRDRCLLCE
-760 VSDSAHTAPHLRR
+760 VSDNAHTAPHLRR

-786 VAQMSQ
+786 VAQVSQ
-792 RWGTRYTSSGKT
+792 RWGTRYTASGKT
-804 IWAELAIPKDL
+804 IWAELAIP
-815 AREQEQDTASNAA
+815 
-828 RGSRRLA
+828 
-835 DLA
+835 

>member
-1 MRLSS
+1 MD
-6 VLRHGMLGSTKGSGA
+6 
-21 MGRFPHAANVDFHS
+21 RFPKAANVDFHS
-35 PLDPSKAA
+35 PLELSKAA
-43 TAVLDDQGRIVG
+43 TAVLDDEGRISG
-55 WGPSA
+55 WGSSA

-65 HSAEEALGQSA
+65 HSPEDVLGQSA
-76 ARLLETSSGLR
+76 ARLLAATPGQRPSA
-87 LSVLCKA
+87 LCKA
-94 HQSRSAVMDL
+94 HRPRSTVLDL
-104 RHRDGGTVR
+104 CCRDGRTLR
-113 AAVTISPLSHRSGA
+113 AAVTFSPLAHRGLA
-127 AAVMMAAEL
+127 ATVVVAADLEA
-136 DTLRSWEA
+136 LRGWEA
-144 QLAMLQGLATESPV
+144 QLAVLQGLATESQV
-158 GLTIFDTDRRVVWGN
+158 GLTIFDTDMRVVWGN
-173 VSTDLELGGIAQYT
+173 VSTDLELAGIAQYI
-187 GRSAAD
+187 GRPAVD

-206 PDEDQVMDHV
+206 PDEDQVMEHV

-222 IIGMHYRG
+222 ITGMHYRG

-245 YHRLVDAR
+245 YHRLLDAR

-268 QYRAQERLSLLVRAG
+268 RYRAQERLSLLVRAG
-283 KRVGASLDVR
+283 KRIGASLDVR

-321 GRQPPTR
+321 GRQPPTG
-328 SAPGHGL
+328 SAPGHSL

-341 TPEEFR
+341 APEEFR
-347 TSPVSYSPTSP
+347 TSPVSYPPSSP
-358 QAMSLATGRCI
+358 QALSLATSRPVVDACPPDVPGE
-369 VGGSPPA
+369 GGSA
-376 PADEAGAAADS
+376 S

-394 LLTREAV
+394 LLTRDAV

-413 DPFGP
+413 DPFGA

-423 AMELAERAAV
+423 AVELAERAAV
-433 GIDNARQYTSQH
+433 GIDNARRYTSQH
-445 AAALVLQRSLLPRH
+445 EAALVLQRSLLPQH
-459 LPQLS
+459 LPEQS
-464 AVEVAYRYLPADSR
+464 AVDVAYRYLPADSR

-503 VGHGMHAAATMGRLR
+503 VGHGVHAAATMGRLR

-536 RLDDLVAQESEP
+536 RLNDLVAQDSEP
-548 DGDDGLSGG
+548 HAGDGLSDEALG
-557 AMVVT
+557 VT

-582 PPPMVADASGSVAA
+582 PPPIVADASGSVAWSA
-596 SPLTPGPPLGLGVL
+596 LAPGPPLGLGGL

-617 DLSDGSVVALFT
+617 SLSSGSVVAFFT
-629 DGVVEDRGQD
+629 DGVVEDRRTD

-644 DRLAE
+644 DRLAH

-654 RCPLEELCDR
+654 RCPVEELCDR
-664 ALSALPPGPQV
+664 ALSTVPPGPQA

-687 LDARQVADLELPSDP
+687 LDADHVADLELPPDP

-710 LTEHQLGTWGLS
+710 LTERQLATWGLS
-722 ELSFTAELVVSELV
+722 ELSFTAALVVSELV

-745 PVVLRLIKDRCLLCE
+745 PVMLRLIRDRCLLCE
-760 VSDSAHTAPHLRR
+760 VSDNAHTAPHLRR

-786 VAQMSQ
+786 VAQVSQ

-804 IWAELAIPKDL
+804 IWAELAIP
-815 AREQEQDTASNAA
+815 
-828 RGSRRLA
+828 
-835 DLA
+835 